1 MIYYKDCDLEKGVE
15 KLLQS
20 FGDEPT
26 HDYLTI
32 EKYQQL
38 IVDFVNGFKSDEIED
53 LNAEIDNRDEK
64 LEDYSNMV
72 HSLDGDLAALKKIVY
87 KMRKSENKESIL
99 AIIES
104 MEVNMS

>member
-15 KLLQS
+15 KLLKS

-72 HSLDGDLAALKKIVY
+72 HSLDGGLAALKKIVY